1 MVEVGFGSFP
11 FEGVL
16 RIPLGAVNF
25 RSVELVAN
33 GEAGRSD
40 EKMQISFYCHIGRYS
55 NLCLTPSASP
65 YRSKGNIFTHI
76 EYLAQNMAIYI
87 QCVCACVFGG
97 YGGKSH
103 R

>member
-55 NLCLTPSASP
+55 NLCLTPSESP
-65 YRSKGNIFTHI
+65 YTTGVKVTFSPILNIWHKIWPSTGLPMHD
-76 EYLAQNMAIYI
+76 
-87 QCVCACVFGG
+87 
-97 YGGKSH
+97 
-103 R
+103 